1 VAVGAG
7 HDHEHDHGDE
17 GSGAAH
23 GHDHHADAH
32 GLRGLLRGVLHPHSH
47 GAPTTDR
54 ALESTAEGM
63 RAVFV
68 SLGGLALT
76 AGIELLVSVLS
87 GSVALLA
94 DTVHNFADALT
105 AVPLALAFRMG
116 RRPPTR
122 RYTYGF
128 GRAEDLAGIS
138 ILGFMAAS
146 TAVAAYE
153 AVNRLLHPAAIHG
166 TPWVAVAGAVGFAG
180 NELVAVYRT
189 RVGRRIGSAAL
200 EADGKHA
207 RTDGLTSLA
216 VVVGAIVVAAGAPD
230 ADPAVAL
237 AITAVIT
244 LVLVGTVRQV
254 YRRLMDS
261 VDPELVDEVE
271 AVLRASPGIEHVDVV
286 RIRWVGHELRA
297 EIEVTSDSTLSL
309 VEAHDIATEAH
320 HRLLHHVPRL
330 ADAVIHTNPSAHGSD
345 RGFHDAVSHHFPER
359 ATDPVARPGGGRR

>member
-1 VAVGAG
+1 MGAG
-7 HDHEHDHGDE
+7 HEDHHHHGSE
-17 GSGAAH
+17 Q
-23 GHDHHADAH
+23 GHDAPSRLA
-32 GLRGLLRGVLHPHSH
+32 RFVTSVVHPHSH
-47 GAPTTDR
+47 GGPSADR
-54 ALESTAEGM
+54 SLESTAEGT

-68 SLGGLALT
+68 SLGGLAVTAAVELT
-76 AGIELLVSVLS
+76 LSLLT

-138 ILGFMAAS
+138 IVGFMATS

-153 AVNRLLHPAAIHG
+153 AIHRLMHPAQLHG
-166 TPWVAVAGAVGFAG
+166 TAWVAVAGVVGFAG
-180 NELVAVYRT
+180 NELVAAYRI

-200 EADGKHA
+200 EADGMHA

-216 VVVGAIVVAAGAPD
+216 VVIGAIVVAAGAQN

-244 LVLVGTVRQV
+244 VVLLGTVRQM

-261 VDPELVDEVE
+261 VDPELVAQVEKSLLAVDGVE
-271 AVLRASPGIEHVDVV
+271 AVDSV
-286 RIRWVGHELRA
+286 RIRWVGHDLRA
-297 EIEVTSDSTLSL
+297 DIDVVSDSGLTL
-309 VEAHDIATEAH
+309 VEAHAIATEAH
-320 HRLLHHVPRL
+320 HRLLHEVPRL
-330 ADAVIHTNPSAHGSD
+330 AEAVIHTNPGGPDDHHGV
-345 RGFHDAVSHHFPER
+345 VSHHFP
-359 ATDPVARPGGGRR
+359 DHDH